1 MMRALL
7 VLHFLFATFFR
18 TEAAREVYQ
27 SSDFPASCSLEA
39 PLHSSFAIS
48 KSCQEART
56 TRLTLTHSKQRRC
69 QAKTGR
75 QWGTRLRVAHRRRLG
90 YTLGMKTAVS
100 IPNELFDVAERLA
113 RRTRKSRS
121 RLFSDALR
129 EYVARRSPDK
139 ITEAMDEAL
148 AEIGANGNEESNDP
162 FLAAASRRRLE
173 QSEW

>member
-1 MMRALL
+1 
-7 VLHFLFATFFR
+7 
-18 TEAAREVYQ
+18 
-27 SSDFPASCSLEA
+27 
-39 PLHSSFAIS
+39 
-48 KSCQEART
+48 
-56 TRLTLTHSKQRRC
+56 
-69 QAKTGR
+69 
-75 QWGTRLRVAHRRRLG
+75 
-90 YTLGMKTAVS
+90 MKTAVS

-148 AEIGANGNEESNDP
+148 AEIGENKDP
-162 FLAAASRRRLE
+162 FVAAASRRRLE